1 VKTLLV
7 TGALLLAVGCS
18 SSGGFDQPD
27 RSDFL
32 AGSCRDMATPV
43 LGLGKTLHAL
53 GKAAPTTRQR
63 DALRS
68 DQGLLRKVTPS
79 AALATDY
86 DALVQS
92 VGIVRLRTDSDSY
105 SPDVAT
111 TALASYEVLVKA
123 CTTP

>member
-18 SSGGFDQPD
+18 SDGFDQPD

-43 LGLGKTLHAL
+43 LGLGRTLHDL

-68 DQGLLRKVTPS
+68 DQDLLRKVMPS
-79 AALATDY
+79 SALATDY

-92 VGIVRLRTDSDSY
+92 VGIVRLRTDSNSY
-105 SPDVAT
+105 TAEVAKA
-111 TALASYEVLVKA
+111 ALTSYETLVTA
-123 CTTP
+123 CTT